1 LPTSSYAIINPLEM
15 PSLKVHTC
23 GEGAWNEENG
33 DDKVH
38 QMSNDLEWGKM
49 TNIWWL
55 KDNYKWL
62 LCLQNVLKP
71 RITILHS
78 KVIFVCGTIVLENKY
93 SSVCYYNLKERE
105 RKDLSTWFSDNWIL
119 DALA

>member
-1 LPTSSYAIINPLEM
+1 MPIRNPLQM

-49 TNIWWL
+49 TNIYDGSRTTTNGYFVCKMCW
-55 KDNYKWL
+55 N
-62 LCLQNVLKP
+62 QESHN
-71 RITILHS
+71 S
-78 KVIFVCGTIVLENKY
+78 SFAVIFVCGTIVLENKY

>member
-1 LPTSSYAIINPLEM
+1 MPIRNPLQM

-49 TNIWWL
+49 TNIYDGSRTIQMATSFA
-55 KDNYKWL
+55 KCVETKNH
-62 LCLQNVLKP
+62 
-71 RITILHS
+71 TILHLQS
-78 KVIFVCGTIVLENKY
+78 FLYVGL
-93 SSVCYYNLKERE
+93 
-105 RKDLSTWFSDNWIL
+105 LS
-119 DALA
+119 